1 MTSGRLSISFK
12 FCTESQ
18 PHNIGIN
25 QIYKIGQCNNFL
37 QMLII
42 PQHEEIF
49 HKRILY
55 QNTMSVFII
64 LKLHSNI
71 LNWLK
76 ILHILSIIYE

>member
-1 MTSGRLSISFK
+1 
-12 FCTESQ
+12 
-18 PHNIGIN
+18 
-25 QIYKIGQCNNFL
+25 
-37 QMLII
+37 MLII

-76 ILHILSIIYE
+76 ILHILSIVYE